1 MAYRRTSKTTK
12 IAKVR
17 TTTTQNT
24 KGGTT
29 TSVGKRNGHQRLTRS
44 HNSKT
49 GVTTQTTTR
58 NLGNGYIERKTVRLG
73 QPKPKPINWSKLFG
87 VSGKSKTKTA
97 KPTPAK
103 AQPEKVATVAAP
115 KKVVKKSQ
123 AVIKPLSRKDKIV
136 LWSFVCAVS
145 FVIISFFT

>member
-1 MAYRRTSKTTK
+1 MAYKRTSKTTK

-29 TSVGKRNGHQRLTRS
+29 ISVGKRNGHQRLTRS

-87 VSGKSKTKTA
+87 KISKSKA
-97 KPTPAK
+97 SPAK
-103 AQPEKVATVAAP
+103 KTVAAEAKVEKVAAP

-136 LWSFVCAVS
+136 LWSFACAVS
-145 FVIISFFT
+145 FVIISFFS

>member
-1 MAYRRTSKTTK
+1 MAYKRTSKTTK

-29 TSVGKRNGHQRLTRS
+29 ISVGKRNGHQRLTRS

-87 VSGKSKTKTA
+87 ISGKPKTRTA
-97 KPTPAK
+97 KATTTK
-103 AQPEKVATVAAP
+103 VQPEKIATVATP
-115 KKVVKKSQ
+115 KKVVKKQQ
-123 AVIKPLSRKDKIV
+123 AVVKPLTEKEKIV
-136 LWSFVCAVS
+136 IWSVICVIS
-145 FVIISFFT
+145 IVIISFFS